1 MDNDIAQSIEK
12 HMEGTNLGLAALAEV
27 LAKMDERLSEDEEAD
42 YDQQLQLEEDEART
56 ELVKEIAGEVFE
68 VLKAEGAG
76 IGNADSKTT
85 NKAEQGNIK
94 GGADSDDSSKTVT
107 PDTSLATAGRPTES
121 PTGSSLDH
129 DSPGGSQLNTTSQ
142 KAWEGDEKDDER
154 RKSKKEEDEDEQI
167 RDLRLELEDL
177 KASIN
182 DQVSDG
188 VAARLNKSGFKE
200 ANTLKA
206 PRMIDL
212 GADAA
217 PLSKDVSTEEDL
229 LDILVKMDDKEVR
242 RLESKVMGGDYDG
255 VPIEILK
262 SFGITG

>member
-42 YDQQLQLEEDEART
+42 YDQQLQLEENEART
-56 ELVKEIAGEVFE
+56 ELVREIAGEVFE

-76 IGNADSKTT
+76 IGNADTKTT
-85 NKAEQGNIK
+85 NKANQSNLK

-107 PDTSLATAGRPTES
+107 PDTSIATAGRPTES

-142 KAWEGDEKDDER
+142 KEEEEEDEWDDEDDER
-154 RKSKKEEDEDEQI
+154 KQLRSLKKELD
-167 RDLRLELEDL
+167 DL
-177 KASIN
+177 KSSIN

-217 PLSKDVSTEEDL
+217 PLSKDVTTEEDL

-242 RLESKVMGGDYDG
+242 RLEGKVMAGDYDG
-255 VPIEILK
+255 VPHEILR
-262 SFGITG
+262 SFGING

>member
-27 LAKMDERLSEDEEAD
+27 LAKMDARLSEDEEAD
-42 YDQQLQLEEDEART
+42 YEEQLQLEEYSART

-76 IGNADSKTT
+76 IGVGDSKST
-85 NKAEQGNIK
+85 NKAEKGNLH
-94 GGADSDDSSKTVT
+94 GGADSDDSSKTIS
-107 PDTSLATAGRPTES
+107 PDTSTATAGRPTES

-142 KAWEGDEKDDER
+142 KAEEGDNDEWY
-154 RKSKKEEDEDEQI
+154 EDEDDPKK
-167 RDLRLELEDL
+167 RNLRKELEDL

-182 DQVSDG
+182 DQVADG

-206 PRMIDL
+206 PALIDL
-212 GADAA
+212 GAGEA
-217 PLSKDVSTEEDL
+217 PLSKSVSTEEDL

-242 RLESKVMGGDYDG
+242 RLEGKVMAGDYNG
-255 VPIEILK
+255 VPVEILK

>member
-42 YDQQLQLEEDEART
+42 YDELLQLEENEART
-56 ELVKEIAGEVFE
+56 ELVREIAGEVFE

-85 NKAEQGNIK
+85 NKANQSNLK

-107 PDTSLATAGRPTES
+107 PDTSIATAGRPTES

-142 KAWEGDEKDDER
+142 KEDDDEWDE
-154 RKSKKEEDEDEQI
+154 EEDEEKRQ
-167 RDLRLELEDL
+167 LRSLKKELDDL
-177 KASIN
+177 KSSIN
-182 DQVSDG
+182 DQVNDG
-188 VAARLNKSGFKE
+188 VVSRLNKSGFKE

-217 PLSKDVSTEEDL
+217 PLSKDVTTEEDL

-262 SFGITG
+262 SFGITR

>member
-1 MDNDIAQSIEK
+1 MENDIAQSIEK

-42 YDQQLQLEEDEART
+42 YNEQLQLEEDTART

-76 IGNADSKTT
+76 IGTGDSKTT
-85 NKAEQGNIK
+85 NKAEKGNLK
-94 GGADSDDSSKTVT
+94 GGADSDDGSKTIS
-107 PDTSLATAGRPTES
+107 PDTSTATAGRPTES

-142 KAWEGDEKDDER
+142 KAQE
-154 RKSKKEEDEDEQI
+154 EEDELTEEERQ
-167 RDLRLELEDL
+167 RLALQRMSKELDDL
-177 KASIN
+177 KSSIN
-182 DQVSDG
+182 DQVTDG

-206 PRMIDL
+206 PALIDL
-212 GADAA
+212 GAGEQ
-217 PLSKDVSTEEDL
+217 PLQKGSIQTQEDL
-229 LDILVKMDDKEVR
+229 LDVLVKMDDKEVR
-242 RLESKVMGGDYDG
+242 RLEGKVMAGDYDG
-255 VPIEILK
+255 VPTEILQ
-262 SFGITG
+262 SFGING

>member
-1 MDNDIAQSIEK
+1 MENDIAQSIEK

-27 LAKMDERLSEDEEAD
+27 LAKMDARLSEDEEAD
-42 YDQQLQLEEDEART
+42 YEEQLQLEEDTART

-76 IGNADSKTT
+76 IGTGDSKTT
-85 NKAEQGNIK
+85 NKAEKGNLK
-94 GGADSDDSSKTVT
+94 GGADSDDGSKTIS
-107 PDTSLATAGRPTES
+107 PDTSTATAGRPTES

-142 KAWEGDEKDDER
+142 KEDDEDDR
-154 RKSKKEEDEDEQI
+154 RKRRRSEDPEEELEN
-167 RDLRLELEDL
+167 LRLELEDL
-177 KASIN
+177 KSSIN

-206 PRMIDL
+206 PALIDL
-212 GADAA
+212 GAGEQ
-217 PLSKDVSTEEDL
+217 PLQKGSITTQEDL
-229 LDILVKMDDKEVR
+229 LDVLVKMDDKEVR
-242 RLESKVMGGDYDG
+242 RLEGKVMAGDYEG
-255 VPIEILK
+255 VPHEILQ

>member
-27 LAKMDERLSEDEEAD
+27 LAKMDARLSEDEEAD
-42 YDQQLQLEEDEART
+42 YEEQLQLEEYSART

-76 IGNADSKTT
+76 IGVGDSKTT
-85 NKAEQGNIK
+85 NKAEQGNLK
-94 GGADSDDSSKTVT
+94 GGADSDDSSKTIS
-107 PDTSLATAGRPTES
+107 PDTSTATAGRPTES

-142 KAWEGDEKDDER
+142 KEDDEDDDLTEEEKQR
-154 RKSKKEEDEDEQI
+154 LALQRMSK
-167 RDLRLELEDL
+167 ELDDL
-177 KASIN
+177 KSSIN

-188 VAARLNKSGFKE
+188 VTARLNKSGFKE

-206 PRMIDL
+206 PALIDL
-212 GADAA
+212 GAGEQ
-217 PLSKDVSTEEDL
+217 PLQKGSIRTQEDL
-229 LDILVKMDDKEVR
+229 LDVLVKMDDKEVR
-242 RLESKVMGGDYDG
+242 RLEGKVMAGDYDG
-255 VPIEILK
+255 VPTEILQ

>member
-27 LAKMDERLSEDEEAD
+27 LAKMDARLSEDEEAE
-42 YDQQLQLEEDEART
+42 YEEQLQLEEDTARY
-56 ELVKEIAGEVFE
+56 ELVKEIAGEIFD

-76 IGNADSKTT
+76 IGVGDSKTT
-85 NKAEQGNIK
+85 NKAEKGNLH
-94 GGADSDDSSKTVT
+94 GGADSDDSSKTIT
-107 PDTSLATAGRPTES
+107 PDTSTATAGRPTES

-142 KAWEGDEKDDER
+142 KEDDEWDDEDDDEKKLR
-154 RKSKKEEDEDEQI
+154 SLKKELD
-167 RDLRLELEDL
+167 DL
-177 KASIN
+177 KSSIN
-182 DQVSDG
+182 DQVNDG

-206 PRMIDL
+206 PSLIDL
-212 GADAA
+212 GAGEQ
-217 PLSKDVSTEEDL
+217 PLQKGSITTQEDL
-229 LDILVKMDDKEVR
+229 LDVLVKMDDKEVR
-242 RLESKVMGGDYDG
+242 RLEGKVMAGDYDG
-255 VPIEILK
+255 VPTEILQ

>member
-27 LAKMDERLSEDEEAD
+27 LAKMDARLSEDEEAD
-42 YDQQLQLEEDEART
+42 YEEQLQLEEDTART

-76 IGNADSKTT
+76 IGTGDSKTT
-85 NKAEQGNIK
+85 NKAEKGNLK
-94 GGADSDDSSKTVT
+94 GGADSDDGSKTIS
-107 PDTSLATAGRPTES
+107 PDTSTATAARPTES

-142 KAWEGDEKDDER
+142 KEDDEDDDLTEEEKQR
-154 RKSKKEEDEDEQI
+154 LALQRMSK
-167 RDLRLELEDL
+167 ELDDL
-177 KASIN
+177 KSSIN

-188 VAARLNKSGFKE
+188 VTARLNKSGFKE

-206 PRMIDL
+206 PALIDL
-212 GADAA
+212 GAGEQ
-217 PLSKDVSTEEDL
+217 PLQKGSIRTQEDL
-229 LDILVKMDDKEVR
+229 LDVLVKMDDKEVR
-242 RLESKVMGGDYDG
+242 RLEGKVMAGDYDG
-255 VPIEILK
+255 VPTEILQ
-262 SFGITG
+262 SFGING

>member
-27 LAKMDERLSEDEEAD
+27 LAKMDARLSEDEEAE
-42 YDQQLQLEEDEART
+42 YEEQLQLEEDTART

-76 IGNADSKTT
+76 IGTGDSKTT
-85 NKAEQGNIK
+85 NKAEKGNLK
-94 GGADSDDSSKTVT
+94 GGADSDDGSKTIS
-107 PDTSLATAGRPTES
+107 PDTSTATAGRPTES

-142 KAWEGDEKDDER
+142 KEDDEDDDLTEEEKQR
-154 RKSKKEEDEDEQI
+154 LALQRMSK
-167 RDLRLELEDL
+167 ELDDL
-177 KASIN
+177 KSSIN
-182 DQVSDG
+182 DQVTDG

-206 PRMIDL
+206 PALIDL
-212 GADAA
+212 GAGEQ
-217 PLSKDVSTEEDL
+217 PLQKGSIQTQEDL
-229 LDILVKMDDKEVR
+229 LDVLVKMDDKEVR
-242 RLESKVMGGDYDG
+242 RLEGKVMAGDYDG
-255 VPIEILK
+255 VPTEILQ
-262 SFGITG
+262 SFGING

>member
-27 LAKMDERLSEDEEAD
+27 LAKMDARLSEDEEAD
-42 YDQQLQLEEDEART
+42 YEEQLQLEEYSART

-76 IGNADSKTT
+76 IGVGDSKTT
-85 NKAEQGNIK
+85 NKAEQGNLK
-94 GGADSDDSSKTVT
+94 GGADSDDSSKTIS
-107 PDTSLATAGRPTES
+107 PDTSTATAGRPTES

-142 KAWEGDEKDDER
+142 KAQE
-154 RKSKKEEDEDEQI
+154 EEDELTEEERQ
-167 RDLRLELEDL
+167 RLALQRMSKELDDL
-177 KASIN
+177 KSSIN
-182 DQVSDG
+182 DQVTDG

-206 PRMIDL
+206 PALIDL
-212 GADAA
+212 GAGEQ
-217 PLSKDVSTEEDL
+217 PLQKGSIQTQEDL
-229 LDILVKMDDKEVR
+229 LDVLVKMDDKEVR
-242 RLESKVMGGDYDG
+242 RLEGKVMAGDYDG
-255 VPIEILK
+255 VPTEILQ
-262 SFGITG
+262 SFGING

>member
-42 YDQQLQLEEDEART
+42 YDQQLQLEENEART
-56 ELVKEIAGEVFE
+56 ELVREIAGEVFE

-85 NKAEQGNIK
+85 NKANQSNIK

-107 PDTSLATAGRPTES
+107 PDTSIATAGRPTES

-142 KAWEGDEKDDER
+142 KEDEWDDSEEEEDDDDQR
-154 RKSKKEEDEDEQI
+154 RQLRSLKKELD
-167 RDLRLELEDL
+167 DL
-177 KASIN
+177 KSNIN

-217 PLSKDVSTEEDL
+217 PLSKDVTTEEDL

-242 RLESKVMGGDYDG
+242 RLEGKVMAGDYDG
-255 VPIEILK
+255 VPHEILR
-262 SFGITG
+262 SFGING

>member
-27 LAKMDERLSEDEEAD
+27 LSKMDARLSEDEEAD
-42 YDQQLQLEEDEART
+42 YEEQLQLEEDTARY
-56 ELVKEIAGEVFE
+56 ELVKEIAGEIFD

-76 IGNADSKTT
+76 IGVGDSKTT
-85 NKAEQGNIK
+85 NKAEQGNLK
-94 GGADSDDSSKTVT
+94 GGADSDDSSKTIS
-107 PDTSLATAGRPTES
+107 PDTSTATAGRPTES

-142 KAWEGDEKDDER
+142 KEDDEDDDLSEEER
-154 RKSKKEEDEDEQI
+154 ELRNLRK
-167 RDLRLELEDL
+167 ELDSL
-177 KASIN
+177 KSSIH
-182 DQVSDG
+182 DQVTDG

-206 PRMIDL
+206 PALIDL
-212 GADAA
+212 GAGEQ
-217 PLSKDVSTEEDL
+217 PLQKGSITTQEDL
-229 LDILVKMDDKEVR
+229 LDVLVKMDDKEVR
-242 RLESKVMGGDYDG
+242 RLEGKVMAGDYDG
-255 VPIEILK
+255 VPTEILQ

>member
-1 MDNDIAQSIEK
+1 MENDIAQSIEK

-27 LAKMDERLSEDEEAD
+27 LAKMDARLSEDEEAE
-42 YDQQLQLEEDEART
+42 YEEQLQLEEDTART

-76 IGNADSKTT
+76 IGTGDSKTT
-85 NKAEQGNIK
+85 NKAEKGNLK
-94 GGADSDDSSKTVT
+94 GGADSDDGSKTIS
-107 PDTSLATAGRPTES
+107 PDTSTATAGRPTES

-142 KAWEGDEKDDER
+142 KAQE
-154 RKSKKEEDEDEQI
+154 EEDELTEEERQ
-167 RDLRLELEDL
+167 RLALQRMSKELDDL
-177 KASIN
+177 KSSIN
-182 DQVSDG
+182 DQVTDG

-206 PRMIDL
+206 PALIDL
-212 GADAA
+212 GAGEQ
-217 PLSKDVSTEEDL
+217 PLQKGSIQTQEDL
-229 LDILVKMDDKEVR
+229 LDVLVKMDDKEVR
-242 RLESKVMGGDYDG
+242 RLEGKVMAGDYDG
-255 VPIEILK
+255 VPTEILQ

>member
-27 LAKMDERLSEDEEAD
+27 LAKMDARLSEDEEAD
-42 YDQQLQLEEDEART
+42 YEEQLQLEEESART

-85 NKAEQGNIK
+85 NKAEQGNLK
-94 GGADSDDSSKTVT
+94 GGADSDDSSKTIS
-107 PDTSLATAGRPTES
+107 PDTSTATAGRPTES

-142 KAWEGDEKDDER
+142 KEEEEWTEDDDDEKKQLR
-154 RKSKKEEDEDEQI
+154 SLKKELD
-167 RDLRLELEDL
+167 DL

-182 DQVSDG
+182 DQVTDG

-206 PRMIDL
+206 PALIDL
-212 GADAA
+212 GAGEA

-242 RLESKVMGGDYDG
+242 RLEGKVMAGDYDG
-255 VPIEILK
+255 VPVEILK

>member
-27 LAKMDERLSEDEEAD
+27 LSKMDARLSEDEEAD
-42 YDQQLQLEEDEART
+42 YEEQLQLEEDTARF
-56 ELVKEIAGEVFE
+56 ELVKEIAGEIFE

-76 IGNADSKTT
+76 IGTGDSKTT
-85 NKAEQGNIK
+85 NKAESGNLK
-94 GGADSDDSSKTVT
+94 GGADSDDSSKTVS
-107 PDTSLATAGRPTES
+107 PDTSTATAGRPTES

-142 KAWEGDEKDDER
+142 KERYEEWDEDDEDDDEKRELR
-154 RKSKKEEDEDEQI
+154 NLKKELDE
-167 RDLRLELEDL
+167 L
-177 KASIN
+177 KSSIN

-188 VAARLNKSGFKE
+188 VSARLNKSGFKE

-212 GADAA
+212 GAGDQ
-217 PLSKDVSTEEDL
+217 PLQKGSIQTREDL
-229 LDILVKMDDKEVR
+229 LDVLVKMDDKEVR
-242 RLESKVMGGDYDG
+242 RLEGKVMAGDYEG
-255 VPIEILK
+255 VPYEILQ
-262 SFGITG
+262 SFGIDG

>member
-27 LAKMDERLSEDEEAD
+27 LAKMDARLSEDEEAD
-42 YDQQLQLEEDEART
+42 YEEQLQLEEYSART

-76 IGNADSKTT
+76 IGVGDSKTT
-85 NKAEQGNIK
+85 NKAEQGNLK
-94 GGADSDDSSKTVT
+94 GGADSDDSSKTIS
-107 PDTSLATAGRPTES
+107 PDTSTATAGRPTES

-142 KAWEGDEKDDER
+142 KEDDEDDDLTEEEKQR
-154 RKSKKEEDEDEQI
+154 LALQRMSK
-167 RDLRLELEDL
+167 ELDDL
-177 KASIN
+177 KSSIN

-188 VAARLNKSGFKE
+188 VTARLNKSGFKE

-206 PRMIDL
+206 PALIDL
-212 GADAA
+212 GAGEQ
-217 PLSKDVSTEEDL
+217 PLQKGSIRTQEDL
-229 LDILVKMDDKEVR
+229 LDVLVKMDDKEVR
-242 RLESKVMGGDYDG
+242 RLEGKVMAGDYDG
-255 VPIEILK
+255 VPTEILQ
-262 SFGITG
+262 SFGING

>member
-27 LAKMDERLSEDEEAD
+27 LSKMDARLSEDEEAD
-42 YDQQLQLEEDEART
+42 YEEQLQLEEDTARY
-56 ELVKEIAGEVFE
+56 ELVKEIAGEVFD

-76 IGNADSKTT
+76 IGVGDSKTT
-85 NKAEQGNIK
+85 NKAEQGNLK
-94 GGADSDDSSKTVT
+94 GGADSDDSSKTIS
-107 PDTSLATAGRPTES
+107 PDTSTATAGRPTES

-142 KAWEGDEKDDER
+142 KEDDEDDDLTEEEKQR
-154 RKSKKEEDEDEQI
+154 LALQRMSK
-167 RDLRLELEDL
+167 ELDDL
-177 KASIN
+177 KSSIN

-188 VAARLNKSGFKE
+188 VTARLNKSGFKE

-206 PRMIDL
+206 PALIDL
-212 GADAA
+212 GAGEQ
-217 PLSKDVSTEEDL
+217 PLQKGSIRTQEDL
-229 LDILVKMDDKEVR
+229 LDVLVKMDDKEVR
-242 RLESKVMGGDYDG
+242 RLEGKVMAGDYDG
-255 VPIEILK
+255 VPTEILQ

>member
-42 YDQQLQLEEDEART
+42 YDQQLQLEENEART
-56 ELVKEIAGEVFE
+56 ELVREIAGEVFE

-142 KAWEGDEKDDER
+142 KEDDDEWDE
-154 RKSKKEEDEDEQI
+154 EEDEEKRQ
-167 RDLRLELEDL
+167 LRSLKKELDDL
-177 KASIN
+177 KSSIN

>member
-27 LAKMDERLSEDEEAD
+27 LAKMDARLSEDEEAD
-42 YDQQLQLEEDEART
+42 YEEQLQLEEYSART

-76 IGNADSKTT
+76 IGVGDSKST
-85 NKAEQGNIK
+85 NKAEKGNLK
-94 GGADSDDSSKTVT
+94 GGADSDDGSKTIS
-107 PDTSLATAGRPTES
+107 PDTSTATAGRPTES

-142 KAWEGDEKDDER
+142 KAEDDEWY
-154 RKSKKEEDEDEQI
+154 EDDDEDDPKK
-167 RDLRLELEDL
+167 RNLRKELEDL

-182 DQVSDG
+182 DQVADG

-206 PRMIDL
+206 PALIDL
-212 GADAA
+212 GAGEA
-217 PLSKDVSTEEDL
+217 PISKNVSTQEDL

-242 RLESKVMGGDYDG
+242 RLEGKVMAGDYEG
-255 VPIEILK
+255 VPHEILQ

>member
-1 MDNDIAQSIEK
+1 MENDIAQSIEK

-42 YDQQLQLEEDEART
+42 YNEQLQLEEDTART

-76 IGNADSKTT
+76 IGTGDSKTT
-85 NKAEQGNIK
+85 NKAEKGNLK
-94 GGADSDDSSKTVT
+94 GGADSDDSSKTIS
-107 PDTSLATAGRPTES
+107 PDTSTATAGRPTES

-142 KAWEGDEKDDER
+142 KEDDEDDR
-154 RKSKKEEDEDEQI
+154 RKRRRSEDPEEELEN
-167 RDLRLELEDL
+167 LRLELEDL
-177 KASIN
+177 KSSIN

-206 PRMIDL
+206 PALIDL
-212 GADAA
+212 GAGEQ
-217 PLSKDVSTEEDL
+217 PLQKGSIQTQEDL
-229 LDILVKMDDKEVR
+229 LDVLVKMDDKEVR
-242 RLESKVMGGDYDG
+242 RLEGKVMAGDYDG
-255 VPIEILK
+255 VPTEILQ
-262 SFGITG
+262 SFGING